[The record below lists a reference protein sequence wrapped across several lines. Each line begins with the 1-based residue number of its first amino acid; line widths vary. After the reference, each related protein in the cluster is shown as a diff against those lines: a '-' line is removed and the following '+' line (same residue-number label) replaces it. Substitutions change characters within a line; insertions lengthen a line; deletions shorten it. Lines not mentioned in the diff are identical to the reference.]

1 MIDMHALTSA
11 ATALKAA
18 FDISKVALNLRD
30 EAMIRAKVT
39 EMQGEISAAL
49 ASAISAQTDQMAML
63 ERVRELE
70 KEVAELEAWDTEKTR
85 YELKEV
91 GPGAFARCVK
101 PDAKGPDPIH
111 CICPTCYKWRQAI
124 PLQAQSLAVQRQ
136 RGDTSRKC
144 PVCGTVVA
152 FARNPDWKP
161 AAK

>member
-1 MIDMHALTSA
+1 MVDMHALASA

-49 ASAISAQTDQMAML
+49 ASAITAQTDQMAML

-70 KEVAELEAWDTEKTR
+70 KEVANLKAWDAEKTR

-101 PDAKGPDPIH
+101 PAAKGADPPH
-111 CICPTCYKWRQAI
+111 CICPTCYERRQAI
-124 PLQAQSLAVQRQ
+124 PLQAPSWAVQRD
-136 RGDTSRKC
+136 RGGDTSRSC
-144 PVCGTVVA
+144 PACGTTVA
-152 FARNPDWKP
+152 YARNPDWRP
-161 AAK
+161 AN